1 MFRSTKRIRINRAV
15 TVLAFTA
22 LLLSACAT
30 TASGVQSSG
39 ELLRDTITVTGF
51 GEASG
56 TPDLATVQLGVS
68 VLDDDVSE
76 AIAQS
81 NATVGDITQA
91 LIATGVLEEDI
102 QTTNFNVW
110 PEDRYDP
117 ETGFPSGERVF
128 RVESTLQVKVQGTE
142 NVGDV
147 IQAALDSGANNI
159 YGLNFSIDDPSALVS
174 EARAAAIED
183 AKERAGEIADQLG
196 VQLGDAILVAESSS
210 GGAPFIT
217 SVAAMEIGIGG
228 GGPPISPG
236 ESTVTAQIS
245 ITFALSR

>member
-1 MFRSTKRIRINRAV
+1 MFRSTNRIRISRSVAIIA
-15 TVLAFTA
+15 LTA
-22 LLLSACAT
+22 LLLTACAT
-30 TASGVQSSG
+30 TAPGVQSSG
-39 ELLRDTITVTGF
+39 DLLRDTITVTGF

-68 VLDDDVSE
+68 VLDADVSE

-81 NATVGDITQA
+81 NATIGDITQA

-110 PEDRYDP
+110 PDDRFDP
-117 ETGFPSGERVF
+117 ETGFPTGERTF
-128 RVESTLQVKVQGTE
+128 RVESTLQVKVHGIE

-147 IQAALDSGANNI
+147 IQAALDAGANNV
-159 YGLNFSIDDPSALVS
+159 YGLSFSIDDPSALIS

-183 AKERAGEIADQLG
+183 AKERAGEIAEELDFQL
-196 VQLGDAILVAESSS
+196 VEAIIIAESS
-210 GGAPFIT
+210 GGVIPLYAGLG
-217 SVAAMEIGIGG
+217 AMEAAVG

-245 ITFALSR
+245 ITFAISR